1 MLADAFA
8 RAGEVVPALVPGA
21 AVGGLLLLVALVR
34 GAGSALGW
42 SLGLAGAV
50 YVGAL
55 EAAGGGID
63 ATAPLVG
70 FALLLC
76 GELVV
81 LESEARLRLPPE
93 RAPCLR
99 RTAALGILLLAGLS
113 ASTLVVALS
122 AAPAA
127 HGLAWTVLGA
137 AAAVG
142 AAGAGAWL
150 ARRPA

>member
-1 MLADAFA
+1 VLADAFV
-8 RAGEVVPALVPGA
+8 RSGEFAPALAPGA
-21 AVGGLLLLVALVR
+21 AVGALLLLVALVR
-34 GAGSALGW
+34 GAGAALGW

-70 FALLLC
+70 VALLLC

-81 LESEARLRLPPE
+81 LSRDTRLRLPSETAPRIR
-93 RAPCLR
+93 RA
-99 RTAALGILLLAGLS
+99 AALAGLLLAGLA
-113 ASTLVVALS
+113 ASTLTVALT

-127 HGLAWTVLGA
+127 NGLAWTVLGA

-150 ARRPA
+150 ARRAA